1 MSIIIDRL
9 PETVVIGDSEY
20 KINTDFRVS
29 ILFQMMME
37 DKELSNIE
45 KAKIALELYYPEPI
59 PRERQTEALAQAF
72 LFFKCGQE
80 NEDSVSSGGGE
91 GTQAIF
97 SYEHDSHYIF
107 AAFMEQ
113 YEIDLTEEDLHWWK
127 FKALLT
133 SLSDNTKFNKIMSYR
148 AVKISSE
155 MSKKEQKFYRRM
167 KLLYALPDER
177 SEEEKESEF
186 AELLGF

>member
-20 KINTDFRVS
+20 EINTDFRVS

-37 DKELSNIE
+37 DKELSNAD
-45 KAKIALELYYPEPI
+45 KAKTALDLYYSEPI
-59 PRERQTEALAQAF
+59 SREHQTEALAQAF
-72 LFFKCGQE
+72 LFFKCGEE
-80 NEDSVSSGGGE
+80 NEEKASPGTGE
-91 GTQAIF
+91 GTQAIY

-113 YEIDLTEEDLHWWK
+113 YGIDLTEEDLHWWK
-127 FKALLT
+127 FKALFT
-133 SLSDNTKFNKIMSYR
+133 SLSDDTKFNKIMSYR

>member
-20 KINTDFRVS
+20 EINTDFRVS

-37 DKELSNIE
+37 DKELSNAD
-45 KAKIALELYYPEPI
+45 KAKTALDLYYPEPI
-59 PRERQTEALAQAF
+59 PREHQTEALAQAF
-72 LFFKCGQE
+72 LFFKCGEE
-80 NEDSVSSGGGE
+80 NEEKGASGTGE
-91 GTQAIF
+91 GTQAIY

-113 YEIDLTEEDLHWWK
+113 YGIDLTEEDLHWWK
-127 FKALLT
+127 FKALFT
-133 SLSDNTKFNKIMSYR
+133 SLSDDTKFNKIMSYR

>member
-20 KINTDFRVS
+20 GINTDFRVS

-45 KAKIALELYYPEPI
+45 KAKTALELYYPEPI
-59 PRERQTEALAQAF
+59 PREHQAEALAQAF

-80 NEDSVSSGGGE
+80 NEDRVSSGSGE
-91 GTQAIF
+91 GNQAIY

-107 AAFMEQ
+107 AAFLEQ
-113 YEIDLTEEDLHWWK
+113 YGIDLTEEDLHWWK